1 MCMASSIQES
11 AWINASQAESNKASS
26 KQSSASAILSLSSW
40 PCTSKGSFFLG
51 WIIEGP
57 RPNRQ
62 KQKALQS
69 HQTPKTL
76 VVYHGLSWLMVYHCC
91 PTSSSRFGHS
101 NHLSSK
107 RQAPS
112 FSLIPP
118 ADLLAVRLQIK
129 RSPNALRNSGTAS
142 ASSVARK
149 IQGDPEDQCR
159 ISGKLAWF
167 SQKTAGCPKSCYGK
181 WMTIA
186 HLLGGLTYTI
196 CIYHVKMVILYLC
209 IYIYMSSYVCLPD
222 RYPMSHVRLA
232 RRSDERPT
240 AGDLVK
246 TLRPSYLKSSTTC
259 NNHYQAINSPLLT
272 INNLTYWTIMWISW
286 DDPVLIYQLGNSV
299 RSSDLPIFVMFIPL
313 SSLHPRI
320 SSSPSHPPCSYP
332 LATFRTA
339 WI

>member
-1 MCMASSIQES
+1 MIFPENCGVSQELLWKMNDNS
-11 AWINASQAESNKASS
+11 PFTWRVD
-26 KQSSASAILSLSSW
+26 LYYMYL
-40 PCTSKGSFFLG
+40 
-51 WIIEGP
+51 P
-57 RPNRQ
+57 RENGDF
-62 KQKALQS
+62 
-69 HQTPKTL
+69 
-76 VVYHGLSWLMVYHCC
+76 VFVY
-91 PTSSSRFGHS
+91 
-101 NHLSSK
+101 
-107 RQAPS
+107 
-112 FSLIPP
+112 
-118 ADLLAVRLQIK
+118 
-129 RSPNALRNSGTAS
+129 
-142 ASSVARK
+142 
-149 IQGDPEDQCR
+149 
-159 ISGKLAWF
+159 
-167 SQKTAGCPKSCYGK
+167 
-181 WMTIA
+181 
-186 HLLGGLTYTI
+186 
-196 CIYHVKMVILYLC
+196 

>member
-1 MCMASSIQES
+1 M
-11 AWINASQAESNKASS
+11 
-26 KQSSASAILSLSSW
+26 
-40 PCTSKGSFFLG
+40 
-51 WIIEGP
+51 
-57 RPNRQ
+57 
-62 KQKALQS
+62 ALQG

-76 VVYHGLSWLMVYHCC
+76 VVYHGLSWFMVYHCC

-118 ADLLAVRLQIK
+118 ADLLAVRLQIR

-159 ISGKLAWF
+159 ISFPSKLRGFPASF
-167 SQKTAGCPKSCYGK
+167 DNRV
-181 WMTIA
+181 IEE
-186 HLLGGLTYTI
+186 LLW
-196 CIYHVKMVILYLC
+196 KMNDNSPFTWRVDLYYMYLPRENGA
-209 IYIYMSSYVCLPD
+209 YIYMSSYVGLLD

-246 TLRPSYLKSSTTC
+246 TLRPSYLKSLTTC

-272 INNLTYWTIMWISW
+272 MNNLTYWTIMWISL
-286 DDPVLIYQLGNSV
+286 DYPVLIYQLGNSI
-299 RSSDLPIFVMFIPL
+299 RSSDLPIFVMFIPFR
-313 SSLHPRI
+313 SLHSPRDFLI
-320 SSSPSHPPCSYP
+320 SIPPTLFISFGHLPNRLDIATNLQHPLFQLHPCRARIIHPFVHPNHWAVFNASSPAKA
-332 LATFRTA
+332 LATWDDWNHVVVNWGRLNC
-339 WI
+339 